1 MINDL
6 IFTMK
11 EFRDAMFMII
21 RTTKD
26 EIDKRQARR
35 TLAIIDGYDDM
46 CPVTKICDIRGKLWR
61 SYQNNPNSETSYWI
75 KKCYECEEVS

>member
-6 IFTMK
+6 IFTM
-11 EFRDAMFMII
+11 
-21 RTTKD
+21 
-26 EIDKRQARR
+26 IDKRQARR

-61 SYQNNPNSETSYWI
+61 SYQNNPNSETSY
-75 KKCYECEEVS
+75 